1 MTGVILSI
9 NLEGLDLAGRQHL
22 SGFERQQIY
31 WLTDDREGIE
41 SFLSALWSFCVPLLG
56 TTKLLSGALTT
67 PQRPCLLR
75 YLCA

>member
-41 SFLSALWSFCVPLLG
+41 SFFVSLVVF
-56 TTKLLSGALTT
+56 
-67 PQRPCLLR
+67 
-75 YLCA
+75 LCAFAGYH